1 MKLFEISFL
10 FINIECF
17 INVEIIDFLCFLKNK
32 FSKVMIVFENRN
44 EVMIEGGLDC
54 LLKGLGEVIR
64 VYYNK
69 GIEVFL
75 FIDFL
80 KDVLYFV
87 REY

>member
-1 MKLFEISFL
+1 MRLFEISFL

-17 INVEIIDFLCFLKNK
+17 INVVIIDFLCFLKNK
-32 FSKVMIVFENRN
+32 LSKVMIVFENRN

-54 LLKGLGEVIR
+54 LLKGLEEVIR

-75 FIDFL
+75 FVDFL

-87 REY
+87 KEY